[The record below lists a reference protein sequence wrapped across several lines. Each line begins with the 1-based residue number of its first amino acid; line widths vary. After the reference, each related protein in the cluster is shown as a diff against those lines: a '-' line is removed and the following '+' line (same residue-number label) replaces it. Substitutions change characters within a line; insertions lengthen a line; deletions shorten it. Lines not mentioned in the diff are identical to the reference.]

1 MNDDDDLI
9 VRQRIAGRSV
19 RAIAKALNIGVAEVN
34 RAIDR
39 WAETVVNPALRK
51 QTLALELARL
61 DEMQLVFYER
71 ALEGDV
77 PSGAPVAKLIERRG
91 VMLGLHTPQ
100 TAVLQIVDEAK
111 PRETS
116 TDRLEAALNR
126 LIAER
131 KEPVDEARWLSSSR
145 PMRTMREPTEEQLE
159 FERLDALAAPFFE
172 KALAGDAE
180 ALEAYLKFVD
190 RKILLLGQD
199 RTGARH

>member
-19 RAIAKALNIGVAEVN
+19 RAIAKALSISVAEVN

-77 PSGAPVAKLIERRG
+77 PSGALVSKLIERRG

-116 TDRLEAALNR
+116 TDRIERALNA
-126 LIAER
+126 LLTDCR
-131 KEPVDEARWLSSSR
+131 KGQADEAQAVKS
-145 PMRTMREPTEEQLE
+145 EP
-159 FERLDALAAPFFE
+159 
-172 KALAGDAE
+172 GDADD
-180 ALEAYLKFVD
+180 A
-190 RKILLLGQD
+190 
-199 RTGARH
+199 